1 MLEATYDGLLAKA
14 VSIDLVRIDEE
25 LDLRGYVVISDST
38 IAAAADAARVDYDRG
53 LHALP
58 LHAPREKFHYSAL
71 LDQPWRKAAIGSSN
85 GIGDPYAQNLQSIYF
100 SASDPH
106 YPALGRLFRFMIAIR
121 NRLMRLDPS
130 FGDNPERDR
139 FWNACRIHQYPRGGG
154 FMVMHKDTHFP
165 QIIASQ
171 IGKPFYQVSVL
182 LSRKNVDFFSG
193 GGFVID
199 KGGRKID
206 LESEG
211 GFGSLVL
218 FDGRTY
224 HGVEDV
230 DLDQVI
236 DFSRPDGRLAAFV
249 NLYSAM

>member
-1 MLEATYDGLLAKA
+1 MLDATCDDLVAKA
-14 VSIDLVRIDEE
+14 ASIDLVRIDEE
-25 LDLRGYVVISDST
+25 LDTRGFIIIRDPDLT
-38 IAAAADAARVDYDRG
+38 ATADAARAEYDRD

-58 LHAPREKFHYSAL
+58 LHAPRENFHYSAL
-71 LDQPWRKAAIGSSN
+71 LDRPWRKAAIGSGN
-85 GIGDPYAQNLQSIYF
+85 GVGDPYAQNLQTIYF
-100 SASDPH
+100 SAGDAH
-106 YPALGRLFRFMIAIR
+106 YPALGRLFRFMLAVR
-121 NRLMRLDPS
+121 NRLMRVDPS

-165 QIIASQ
+165 PIITSEL
-171 IGKPFYQVSVL
+171 GKPFCQVSVL
-182 LSRKNVDFFSG
+182 LSRKNVDFFKG
-193 GGFVID
+193 GGVVVD
-199 KGGRKID
+199 RAGNKID

-218 FDGRTY
+218 FDGRTF

-249 NLYSAM
+249 SLYTVR